1 MTSVPISPSSC
12 FISNAALFFGTF
24 LGPIFVILIFNVV
37 IFVMVIRVLVKH
49 SRKKIGRTNQQLDR
63 KTAIKILISIVGV
76 SSLFG
81 LTWLFGALTVT
92 GFADPMSSTTF
103 QVFFVI
109 LNAFQGFFIF
119 LFFCVFSSD
128 ARESWLKVFSGG
140 YKLKLYHPSDSL
152 RTSSRTNTLKVK
164 TACSNL
170 DSVDHS
176 VGVADLPSK
185 NDIDVNTLS
194 TDNINKGKGASEV
207 PLTSAKEEPGNV
219 DEEKPTAAT
228 PERYPVVQETDIDT
242 DKKM

>member
-119 LFFCVFSSD
+119 LFFCVFGSD
-128 ARESWLKVFSGG
+128 A
-140 YKLKLYHPSDSL
+140 
-152 RTSSRTNTLKVK
+152 
-164 TACSNL
+164 
-170 DSVDHS
+170 
-176 VGVADLPSK
+176 
-185 NDIDVNTLS
+185 
-194 TDNINKGKGASEV
+194 
-207 PLTSAKEEPGNV
+207 
-219 DEEKPTAAT
+219 
-228 PERYPVVQETDIDT
+228 
-242 DKKM
+242 

>member
-1 MTSVPISPSSC
+1 
-12 FISNAALFFGTF
+12 
-24 LGPIFVILIFNVV
+24 
-37 IFVMVIRVLVKH
+37 MVIRVLIKH

-140 YKLKLYHPSDSL
+140 YKLKLYHPSDPL

-170 DSVDHS
+170 NSA
-176 VGVADLPSK
+176 GLA
-185 NDIDVNTLS
+185 
-194 TDNINKGKGASEV
+194 GKGSQNEDKTLQRSQHCHKGEFQHVSISMNRSVQANFAS
-207 PLTSAKEEPGNV
+207 
-219 DEEKPTAAT
+219 
-228 PERYPVVQETDIDT
+228 
-242 DKKM
+242 